1 MSGNDFS
8 GLFDGATFMARFE
21 HACAFEFLLQSGNKR
36 LLSKISA
43 LEFTDEKEAL
53 RMVLERFRR
62 KGLDVYVVDLST
74 DEALRSGVRV
84 VRVLVPGLQP
94 FSFQYR
100 AQYKGH
106 RRLYDAPKEMGYPV
120 HDEDQLN
127 TWPQPFA

>member
-1 MSGNDFS
+1 
-8 GLFDGATFMARFE
+8 
-21 HACAFEFLLQSGNKR
+21 
-36 LLSKISA
+36 
-43 LEFTDEKEAL
+43 
-53 RMVLERFRR
+53 MVLERFRR